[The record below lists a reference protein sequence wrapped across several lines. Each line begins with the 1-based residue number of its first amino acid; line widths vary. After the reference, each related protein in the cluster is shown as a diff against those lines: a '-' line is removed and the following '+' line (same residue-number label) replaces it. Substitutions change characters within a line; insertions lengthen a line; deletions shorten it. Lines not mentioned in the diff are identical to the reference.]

1 LKYRVPSGAAISRY
15 TTNESIRGE
24 LVISQY
30 ECVFDDSDFIRNPR
44 FPNAVSNE
52 NYRYFALPQEALPF
66 VMIAVLRTD
75 ITEEEDDL

>member
-1 LKYRVPSGAAISRY
+1 MRYRVPSGVGISRY

-24 LVISQY
+24 LVISQCK
-30 ECVFDDSDFIRNPR
+30 CVFDDSDIVRSPR
-44 FPNAVSNE
+44 FPNATANE

-75 ITEEEDDL
+75 IIEEGEF